1 MTAPQFSSSKE
12 VYVDRSEEISRGS
25 HSQSTP
31 FSKSSS
37 DQAMT
42 ATTSTSSLMDT
53 KHSSFSYQEEEYT
66 YTEKETGEEQSPF
79 SNAENN
85 VHHGGQKEAT
95 AESPNEHKHNRKYD
109 DWMGGGPTDEL
120 FLNSICSICKN
131 RRPRIGWKRDFTYAE
146 LHAATEGFSPKNFL
160 SEGGFG
166 TVYRGEL
173 GGLKIAVKQH
183 KSASFQGEK
192 EFKSEV
198 NVLSKARNENLVM
211 LLGSC
216 AEGSHRLL
224 VYEYVCNGSLDQHL
238 SSKNGTSQNLIHHIS
253 LI

>member
-1 MTAPQFSSSKE
+1 
-12 VYVDRSEEISRGS
+12 
-25 HSQSTP
+25 
-31 FSKSSS
+31 
-37 DQAMT
+37 MT